1 MSLTLLILSTVALA
15 APNLQVE
22 IHPRSVAGQPIELA
36 IRITNPDAETALVPD
51 LSNRPWLIQF
61 QTVDPLGTKRT
72 LHSTPP
78 TDDPGTM
85 LRIAPGEIRQ
95 TRFEVPT
102 SATWPTGTAQVS
114 VFFHDESIGSHSVAL
129 VNLPPMTEAD
139 TAYPVDQ
146 TQGGVSTL
154 WGVHRGDST
163 DLYLGDG
170 PTIQYLSSV
179 PGHVRPQL
187 SVSRIEQHI
196 GRWITW
202 TDQAH
207 TVLWAAQQ
215 DAHGLQ
221 GPPIRLSLPWP
232 GATQCGRAAT
242 DHSGRL
248 VFPACVPSPDG
259 KTNQLLAAVYTK
271 NAPIQFRKIATF
283 KPTLILTNVDSS
295 GSVEFVLVRENAI
308 DWAPLG
314 ADVTPA
320 NRPVPIERIWRS
332 QGLEKVVSASL
343 RMGTGT
349 PASPEVQFSISDES
363 PPMTRP
369 FPRRR

>member
-1 MSLTLLILSTVALA
+1 MTLTLLMLSTVAFA
-15 APNLQVE
+15 EPKFQVLM
-22 IHPRSVAGQPIELA
+22 HDRAVAGQPIELA
-36 IRITNPDAETALVPD
+36 IRITNPDTETAVIPD

-78 TDDPGTM
+78 TEDPGTM
-85 LRIAPGEIRQ
+85 LKIEPGEIRQ

-102 SATWPTGTAQVS
+102 SASWHTGTAQIS
-114 VFFHDESIGSHSVAL
+114 VFFHEESIGSHSVAL
-129 VNLPPMTEAD
+129 VSLPPKVEAD
-139 TAYPVDQ
+139 TATPVDQ
-146 TQGGVSTL
+146 TKGVASTL
-154 WGVHRGDST
+154 WGVHRGDGT

-170 PTIQYLSSV
+170 PTTQYLSSV

-202 TDQAH
+202 TDEAH
-207 TVLWAAQQ
+207 TVVWAAQQ

-242 DHSGRL
+242 DQSGRL
-248 VFPACVPSPDG
+248 VFPACVPSPNG

-271 NAPIQFRKIATF
+271 NAPIQFRKVATF

-314 ADVTPA
+314 ADTAPA
-320 NRPVPIERIWRS
+320 NRPVPIERIWRA
-332 QGLEKVVSASL
+332 QGQEKVVSASL
-343 RMGTGT
+343 RMGTGA
-349 PASPEVQFSISDES
+349 PPGPEVQFSFGDES
-363 PPMTRP
+363 PPLTRP
-369 FPRRR
+369 FPRRK